1 MKQHSALH
9 IILILVIALIAVTGC
24 STQKNTARN
33 RWLHAFHSKY
43 NIYYNGTLAYID
55 ASLEKEQGNKDNY
68 TEIIPLY
75 TVGNK
80 NSRELGKGNY
90 DRAIEKC
97 QKAIQ
102 RHSIKQRPEWN
113 KSRRKTAKDIE
124 WLNRREYNPFIWKA
138 WMLMGRSQFYQGDF
152 ENAASTFAYM
162 SRLFETQPAIYG
174 RAKAWLA
181 KCYIEQG
188 WMYDAEDIIRN
199 MQRDSIHWRAQKEWD
214 YTYTDYYIHTQ
225 QFDKAIPYLRK
236 VIKHE
241 MRRKQKAR
249 EWYLMGQLQAAL
261 GRKTEAYKAFKHVIR
276 LNPPYELEFN
286 ARISMSE
293 VMASTNTKQVLSRLR
308 RMAASDKNKEY
319 LDQLYY
325 AMGNIYLLKRDTLNA
340 ISSYE
345 KGNTKS
351 TRNGIEKGVLLL
363 HLGDLYWV
371 KELYSDA
378 RRCYGEAIGLLDK
391 DRKDYKQL
399 SERSKVL
406 DELVPYTEAVHLQ
419 DSLQQLA
426 TMSESDR
433 NAAID
438 RVITLLK
445 KKEKE
450 ERNQQAEENAQRQLA
465 QNGGMGNT
473 SANNRPSQTSSPA
486 ASKANSAWYFYNPIA
501 VSQGKTSFQRQ
512 WGKRENVDNWQ
523 RINKTVVASAQ
534 GAEEMTDEMRDSLAQ
549 ASIQE
554 DSLKQIADS
563 AQNDPHKREYYLA
576 QIPFTV
582 EQLQA
587 SNALLTD
594 GLYHSGV
601 IFKDKLDNL
610 PLSEKALRRIEEHF
624 KDYEHMDDVLYHL
637 YLLYSRKHM
646 PSTANT
652 YVERLKQ
659 EYPESQWTTLLTDPY
674 YADNAKFG
682 VHIEDSLYAAS
693 YEAFKLGKY
702 QTVLSNSDISSTRF
716 PMGANRDKFI
726 FISALSKLNQGD
738 AQGCV
743 ADMKTL
749 VEKYPEGRLS
759 EMAGMIVNGVNAGKR
774 LHGGKFDLEN
784 VWERRSTV
792 LNENEQTAQ
801 KTFSPERQTDFVFL
815 FAYQPDSVNE
825 NQLLFEMAK
834 YNFTSY
840 MARYFDINIEDLE
853 GLHRMQISGFNS
865 YDEARQYANAVY
877 QQPAIKRLLGNV
889 RAYVISEPNLKF
901 LGTSHTYEEY
911 EKFYSKHFAPLPVSK
926 LPLLLEPAE
935 TAPAAEEEPST
946 EEATSEESPKA
957 EQSQEDNTLTVP
969 ITPQDEPLSSGEL
982 EVEGKKEEIP
992 EKKDDGILVIP
1003 NQKEKKDDGTL
1014 VIPNQKKEKKEEDTG
1029 IYFDDSNSS
1038 ESIELEDEYFELE
1051 GF

>member
-325 AMGNIYLLKRDTLNA
+325 AMGNI
-340 ISSYE
+340 
-345 KGNTKS
+345 
-351 TRNGIEKGVLLL
+351 
-363 HLGDLYWV
+363 
-371 KELYSDA
+371 
-378 RRCYGEAIGLLDK
+378 
-391 DRKDYKQL
+391 
-399 SERSKVL
+399 
-406 DELVPYTEAVHLQ
+406 
-419 DSLQQLA
+419 
-426 TMSESDR
+426 
-433 NAAID
+433 
-438 RVITLLK
+438 
-445 KKEKE
+445 
-450 ERNQQAEENAQRQLA
+450 
-465 QNGGMGNT
+465 
-473 SANNRPSQTSSPA
+473 
-486 ASKANSAWYFYNPIA
+486 
-501 VSQGKTSFQRQ
+501 
-512 WGKRENVDNWQ
+512 
-523 RINKTVVASAQ
+523 
-534 GAEEMTDEMRDSLAQ
+534 
-549 ASIQE
+549 
-554 DSLKQIADS
+554 
-563 AQNDPHKREYYLA
+563 
-576 QIPFTV
+576 
-582 EQLQA
+582 
-587 SNALLTD
+587 
-594 GLYHSGV
+594 
-601 IFKDKLDNL
+601 
-610 PLSEKALRRIEEHF
+610 
-624 KDYEHMDDVLYHL
+624 
-637 YLLYSRKHM
+637 
-646 PSTANT
+646 
-652 YVERLKQ
+652 
-659 EYPESQWTTLLTDPY
+659 
-674 YADNAKFG
+674 
-682 VHIEDSLYAAS
+682 
-693 YEAFKLGKY
+693 
-702 QTVLSNSDISSTRF
+702 
-716 PMGANRDKFI
+716 
-726 FISALSKLNQGD
+726 
-738 AQGCV
+738 
-743 ADMKTL
+743 
-749 VEKYPEGRLS
+749 
-759 EMAGMIVNGVNAGKR
+759 
-774 LHGGKFDLEN
+774 
-784 VWERRSTV
+784 
-792 LNENEQTAQ
+792 
-801 KTFSPERQTDFVFL
+801 
-815 FAYQPDSVNE
+815 
-825 NQLLFEMAK
+825 
-834 YNFTSY
+834 
-840 MARYFDINIEDLE
+840 
-853 GLHRMQISGFNS
+853 
-865 YDEARQYANAVY
+865 
-877 QQPAIKRLLGNV
+877 
-889 RAYVISEPNLKF
+889 
-901 LGTSHTYEEY
+901 
-911 EKFYSKHFAPLPVSK
+911 
-926 LPLLLEPAE
+926 
-935 TAPAAEEEPST
+935 
-946 EEATSEESPKA
+946 
-957 EQSQEDNTLTVP
+957 
-969 ITPQDEPLSSGEL
+969 
-982 EVEGKKEEIP
+982 
-992 EKKDDGILVIP
+992 
-1003 NQKEKKDDGTL
+1003 
-1014 VIPNQKKEKKEEDTG
+1014 
-1029 IYFDDSNSS
+1029 
-1038 ESIELEDEYFELE
+1038 
-1051 GF
+1051 

>member
-181 KCYIEQG
+181 KCYIEQN

-554 DSLKQIADS
+554 DSIKQIADS

-576 QIPFTV
+576 QIPFTA

-594 GLYHSGV
+594 GLYHSVLENPLNKITINDITEDCGV
-601 IFKDKLDNL
+601 NRMTFYY
-610 PLSEKALRRIEEHF
+610 HF
-624 KDYEHMDDVLYHL
+624 KDIYDLVDWILAEDAAKAMEGRRGFGTWSEAYLDVLRQL
-637 YLLYSRKHM
+637 
-646 PSTANT
+646 
-652 YVERLKQ
+652 Q
-659 EYPESQWTTLLTDPY
+659 
-674 YADNAKFG
+674 DN
-682 VHIEDSLYAAS
+682 
-693 YEAFKLGKY
+693 
-702 QTVLSNSDISSTRF
+702 
-716 PMGANRDKFI
+716 
-726 FISALSKLNQGD
+726 
-738 AQGCV
+738 
-743 ADMKTL
+743 KTL
-749 VEKYPEGRLS
+749 VLNVYRSVGR
-759 EMAGMIVNGVNAGKR
+759 
-774 LHGGKFDLEN
+774 
-784 VWERRSTV
+784 
-792 LNENEQTAQ
+792 EQV
-801 KTFSPERQTDFVFL
+801 E
-815 FAYQPDSVNE
+815 
-825 NQLLFEMAK
+825 
-834 YNFTSY
+834 
-840 MARYFDINIEDLE
+840 
-853 GLHRMQISGFNS
+853 
-865 YDEARQYANAVY
+865 QYLY
-877 QQPAIKRLLGNV
+877 RLLDPILKDFADRECHDITVQDADKQFVVDFYKYALVGMTLEWTRRDMKGDPKKMV
-889 RAYVISEPNLKF
+889 ERVSTMIHGDFRRALCR
-901 LGTSHTYEEY
+901 
-911 EKFYSKHFAPLPVSK
+911 
-926 LPLLLEPAE
+926 
-935 TAPAAEEEPST
+935 
-946 EEATSEESPKA
+946 
-957 EQSQEDNTLTVP
+957 
-969 ITPQDEPLSSGEL
+969 LSSGSL
-982 EVEGKKEEIP
+982 KIEE
-992 EKKDDGILVIP
+992 
-1003 NQKEKKDDGTL
+1003 
-1014 VIPNQKKEKKEEDTG
+1014 
-1029 IYFDDSNSS
+1029 
-1038 ESIELEDEYFELE
+1038 
-1051 GF
+1051 